1 MHSFVDVCCTVT
13 LTLAGYESFYV
24 YHNGGVVLSV
34 EQLSVAAHSVD
45 LDNACVLAIE
55 TVDVDALAGV
65 LASTSTGVVTDASWK
80 CSDVEQTGWHLAGFD
95 DAAWSHATVVTP
107 NNGSI
112 SEINSEAEWI
122 WSEYDNGHIA
132 YCRKLL
138 C

>member
-65 LASTSTGVVTDASWK
+65 LASTSTGVVTDTSWK
-80 CSDVEQTGWHLAGFD
+80 CSTVEETDWHLPDFD
-95 DAAWSHATVVTP
+95 DAAWSQASVIAP
-107 NNGSI
+107 NDGSVWASIEEI
-112 SEINSEAEWI
+112 SAEVKWI
-122 WSEYDNGHIA
+122 
-132 YCRKLL
+132 
-138 C
+138 